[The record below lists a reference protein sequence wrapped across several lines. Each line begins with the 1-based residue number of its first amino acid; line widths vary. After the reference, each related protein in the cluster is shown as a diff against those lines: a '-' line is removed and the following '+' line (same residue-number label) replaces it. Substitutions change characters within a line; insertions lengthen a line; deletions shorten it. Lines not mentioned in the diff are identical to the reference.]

1 MDRVGYTGIY
11 GRVLRMNYGLVF
23 LNLINLI
30 FDPLKSY
37 GAYYCDL
44 ITDVLQA
51 YTLFDNCHYK
61 YAVTSISLLGMSY
74 VVTVLHLIFLLKEPP
89 FKAMMYPINHT

>member
-11 GRVLRMNYGLVF
+11 GRLLRMNYSLVF

-37 GAYYCDL
+37 GAYYYDMT
-44 ITDVLQA
+44 TDVLQA
-51 YTLFDNCHYK
+51 YTLFDNCHLW

>member
-1 MDRVGYTGIY
+1 MDRIGYTGIY
-11 GRVLRMNYGLVF
+11 GRLLRMNYSLIF

-37 GAYYCDL
+37 GAYYYD
-44 ITDVLQA
+44 ITTDVLQA
-51 YTLFDNCHYK
+51 YTLYNNCHYK
-61 YAVTSISLLGMSY
+61 YAITSISMLGMSY

-89 FKAMMYPINHT
+89 YKALRYPINQT